1 MNSKSD
7 IPIRPSEMGVLVYA
21 GKQYGPVTPLM
32 ISRFFRIA
40 KPSVTSMVNS
50 LVKNGYLKK
59 VSSETDRRSYSL
71 KVTEKG
77 SELIESTFSEYV
89 KSMELLKFGMGD
101 EKFNEFIELIQIANV
116 ILGDAR

>member
-1 MNSKSD
+1 MNTKSD

-21 GKQYGPVTPLM
+21 CKQYGPVTPLM

-59 VSSETDRRSYSL
+59 ESSETDRRSYSL

-77 SELIESTFSEYV
+77 SELVESTFSEYV
-89 KSMELLKFGMGD
+89 KSMELLKSGMGD
-101 EKFNEFIELIQIANV
+101 EKFNELIELIQIANV